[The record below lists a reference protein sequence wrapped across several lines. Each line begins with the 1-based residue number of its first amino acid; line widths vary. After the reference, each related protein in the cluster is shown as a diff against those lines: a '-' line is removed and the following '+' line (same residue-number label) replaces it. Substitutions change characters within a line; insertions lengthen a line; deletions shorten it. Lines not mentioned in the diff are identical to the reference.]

1 MSTEPR
7 SLRERQA
14 EEVRASLRAAFIGL
28 VLERGGTAFSLH
40 DVAAAAG
47 VSDRTLYRHYP
58 SREALIEGVTTEEA
72 AELERERRDDV
83 AGMEAMLF
91 SDPDVVADAF
101 ELFEKHADLIHALRM
116 LRASGEQNP
125 AAARRTRLAREQIR
139 DAGIDPDA
147 VDQLT
152 ALLRLVSGGDAWA
165 RMAEPDLGLDAR
177 TAGHAAH
184 WAAQVLIRAA
194 REVEGPLR
202 PVVEGTD
209 DVGD

>member
-1 MSTEPR
+1 MSAEPR

-14 EEVRASLRAAFIGL
+14 EELRASLRSAFIGL
-28 VLERGGTAFSLH
+28 VLERGGSAFSLH

-47 VSDRTLYRHYP
+47 VSDRTLYRHSP
-58 SREALIEGVTTEEA
+58 NREALIEAVTTEEA

-83 AGMEAMLF
+83 AGMEATLF
-91 SDPDVVADAF
+91 SDRDVVADAF

-125 AAARRTRLAREQIR
+125 AAAQRTRLAREQIR
-139 DAGIDPDA
+139 DAGIHPDA
-147 VDQLT
+147 VEQLT

-177 TAGHAAH
+177 TAGYAAH